1 MSIGIYIPI
10 PGTDMTAHVNAL
22 QAYLPGLGMQDAA
35 SKISTVM
42 DAYPAA
48 SAARGTPYVKDSAAG
63 EWMASKISQDTGLT
77 FGVVKAV
84 LTVLQTLAGTGKVSA
99 SYYNPGAYSLGAKV
113 SAAVTSAA
121 KTAKTAVQAAT
132 PDSLQS
138 VASGLASGLEGL
150 GDLASMLPLI
160 LLGVGGWWLYNNA
173 PKGRRA

>member
-84 LTVLQTLAGTGKVSA
+84 LNVLQTSLAA
-99 SYYNPGAYSLGAKV
+99 IGAK
-113 SAAVTSAA
+113 
-121 KTAKTAVQAAT
+121 
-132 PDSLQS
+132 
-138 VASGLASGLEGL
+138 
-150 GDLASMLPLI
+150 
-160 LLGVGGWWLYNNA
+160 
-173 PKGRRA
+173 

>member
-1 MSIGIYIPI
+1 MSIGLYIPI

-48 SAARGTPYVKDSAAG
+48 SAVRGTPYVKDTAAG
-63 EWMASKISQDTGLT
+63 EWMASKISQDTGLSY
-77 FGVVKAV
+77 GNVKAV
-84 LTVLQTLAGTGKVSA
+84 LNTLQNLAGTGKVSA

-113 SAAVTSAA
+113 TAAATSAA
-121 KTAKTAVQAAT
+121 ATVKKAVTAAT
-132 PDSLQS
+132 PDSVQS
-138 VASGLASGLEGL
+138 VASGLASGLAGL

-160 LLGVGGWWLYNNA
+160 LLGVGGWWLYNNS